1 MLPSLAG
8 AVQRQQRCSSCV
20 MAADQSGLDELLVD
34 DAAAKPTSLLRG
46 ITGSNFSLAAG
57 LIGLGALL
65 VNRVALT
72 PYLYDSQARTD
83 LLALIACGGL
93 IMNGVYLLDVNIKTA
108 EAVTLIGTFVQETDP
123 ALTTAQTA
131 ELRWLCESLILT
143 KPATASVLV
152 HVRGRTVARYGVMG
166 SSSAVAADAPIVAKA
181 LREAAAGSSK
191 ETYLPAL
198 QNLPGKVEFSYLPE
212 NCQTVLLLP
221 LLGGEAVVVV
231 GGSQARAYTPKDI
244 AWIKGVCERVG
255 ASLLD

>member
-1 MLPSLAG
+1 
-8 AVQRQQRCSSCV
+8 
-20 MAADQSGLDELLVD
+20 
-34 DAAAKPTSLLRG
+34 
-46 ITGSNFSLAAG
+46 
-57 LIGLGALL
+57 
-65 VNRVALT
+65 
-72 PYLYDSQARTD
+72 
-83 LLALIACGGL
+83 
-93 IMNGVYLLDVNIKTA
+93 
-108 EAVTLIGTFVQETDP
+108 VQETDP

-244 AWIKGVCERVG
+244 AWIKGVCERAG

>member
-1 MLPSLAG
+1 MKCDSPTFSGVMRCSAAVLLLLLAVSQLHCNNAFITASVSKTACRTARMLPSLAG

-93 IMNGVYLLDVNIKTA
+93 IMNGVYLL
-108 EAVTLIGTFVQETDP
+108 
-123 ALTTAQTA
+123 
-131 ELRWLCESLILT
+131 
-143 KPATASVLV
+143 
-152 HVRGRTVARYGVMG
+152 
-166 SSSAVAADAPIVAKA
+166 
-181 LREAAAGSSK
+181 
-191 ETYLPAL
+191 
-198 QNLPGKVEFSYLPE
+198 
-212 NCQTVLLLP
+212 
-221 LLGGEAVVVV
+221 
-231 GGSQARAYTPKDI
+231 
-244 AWIKGVCERVG
+244 
-255 ASLLD
+255 